1 MISSL
6 SEMKDLRSPLD
17 RLPLVIQHPS
27 FFEHPAQHL
36 SSSRSS
42 SAAGHHTCLDGDQL
56 FHLEYKPKYIVKDR
70 RAGNGVDVD
79 DAVERKDSVMADIA
93 DADDSLDDKTS
104 LSVSPQSLSSVYS
117 SESGGGGEGRTEVM
131 MTVRK
136 LVREFDEE
144 GESSTA
150 PSEEEKKKAEEMEM
164 EKRKKD
170 KEIRQK
176 EVEKQQKKMNKER
189 KKRDSA
195 ALLSGSPWGAD
206 SRWMNGRRGGSR
218 NGGHD
223 APGIFL
229 QPEAPR
235 RSPPTPI
242 DPVGVFPPELKKS
255 KEEKKAKKEKKEAEK
270 EELLVLPKVPWCHQS
285 GGCRQKRGRRRRKM
299 AGFAARSVDLLRR
312 LFGGKGREKEDR
324 KGKGK
329 GRARCRICGDELG
342 FAVELAEW
350 QEDRELGSAAAAAAA
365 AVMGRESSSGS
376 CGKKLEADSDRK
388 GMDRIEADITAVAEC
403 ESRSTLATVRL
414 TKIPEAWWTTI

>member
-6 SEMKDLRSPLD
+6 SEMEDLRSPLD

-27 FFEHPAQHL
+27 FFENPTQHL

-42 SAAGHHTCLDGDQL
+42 SAAGHHTCIDGTQL
-56 FHLEYKPKYIVKDR
+56 SQPDYRPKYVVNDR
-70 RAGNGVDVD
+70 RARNGVDAD
-79 DAVERKDSVMADIA
+79 DAVERKDSVMTDIA
-93 DADDSLDDKTS
+93 DADESLETKTTS
-104 LSVSPQSLSSVYS
+104 LSVSPHSLWSVYS
-117 SESGGGGEGRTEVM
+117 SESGGGEERTEVM

-164 EKRKKD
+164 EKRKK
-170 KEIRQK
+170 EREVWQK
-176 EVEKQQKKMNKER
+176 EMDKPQKKMNKKR
-189 KKRDSA
+189 KKRESA
-195 ALLSGSPWGAD
+195 TLLSGSPWGGDA
-206 SRWMNGRRGGSR
+206 RWVNGGRGGR
-218 NGGHD
+218 NNEGYE

-235 RSPPTPI
+235 PLPPTPTG
-242 DPVGVFPPELKKS
+242 PVSVFPPEPKKR

-270 EELLVLPKVPWCHQS
+270 DELLVLPKVPWCHQS

-312 LFGGKGREKEDR
+312 LFGGESREKKD
-324 KGKGK
+324 KKGK

-342 FAVELAEW
+342 FAVERAKW
-350 QEDRELGSAAAAAAA
+350 QEDRDAAAAAA
-365 AVMGRESSSGS
+365 GDKESSSGA
-376 CGKKLEADSDRK
+376 CGRTLEADTDRK
-388 GMDRIEADITAVAEC
+388 DMDRAEADITAVAEC
-403 ESRSTLATVRL
+403 ESRSTLAAVRL
-414 TKIPEAWWTTI
+414 TKIPEAWWTTM

>member
-1 MISSL
+1 
-6 SEMKDLRSPLD
+6 MKDLRSPLD

-27 FFEHPAQHL
+27 FFENPTQHL

-42 SAAGHHTCLDGDQL
+42 SAAGNHTCLDGDQL
-56 FHLEYKPKYIVKDR
+56 FHLEYRQKYIVNDR
-70 RAGNGVDVD
+70 RNGADAD
-79 DAVERKDSVMADIA
+79 DAVERKDSVMTDIA
-93 DADDSLDDKTS
+93 DADDSLDKTS

-117 SESGGGGEGRTEVM
+117 SESGGGGEERTEVT

-164 EKRKKD
+164 EKRKKER
-170 KEIRQK
+170 EIRQK
-176 EVEKQQKKMNKER
+176 EMEKQQKKIDKKR
-189 KKRDSA
+189 KKRDSV
-195 ALLSGSPWGAD
+195 ALVSGSPWGGDA
-206 SRWMNGRRGGSR
+206 RWVNGGRGGSR
-218 NGGHD
+218 DGGHD

-229 QPEAPR
+229 QPETPR
-235 RSPPTPI
+235 HSPPTPSY
-242 DPVGVFPPELKKS
+242 PLGVFPPEPKKS
-255 KEEKKAKKEKKEAEK
+255 KEEKKAKKEKEEAEK

-312 LFGGKGREKEDR
+312 LFSGKGGEKEDK
-324 KGKGK
+324 KGKR
-329 GRARCRICGDELG
+329 RARCRICGDELG

-350 QEDRELGSAAAAAAA
+350 QEDRELSSVAAAAAAA
-365 AVMGRESSSGS
+365 AVVGKESSSGS
-376 CGKKLEADSDRK
+376 CEQKLEADSDRK
-388 GMDRIEADITAVAEC
+388 DMERTEADITAVAEC

-414 TKIPEAWWTTI
+414 TKIPEAWWTTM